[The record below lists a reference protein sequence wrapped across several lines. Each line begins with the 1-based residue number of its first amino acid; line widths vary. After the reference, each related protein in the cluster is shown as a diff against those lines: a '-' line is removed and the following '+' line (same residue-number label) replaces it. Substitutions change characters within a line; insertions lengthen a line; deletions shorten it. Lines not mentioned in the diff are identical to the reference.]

1 MINLLRS
8 LISLTTTA
16 PCGGTAPSVA
26 TAFTRATKVT
36 AAKLLIVLLLS
47 GSTLQG
53 SLMLSNEFEAAVV
66 AGGGLALQGSIM
78 LSNLPNSNDGGS
90 TIGATTWKA
99 VVFTT
104 GSQPTTLS
112 TVTVGLNPNPTSASV
127 PMTQNVTVSLYSV
140 TDNTPNTLLATT
152 GLTPVTMQARQELY
166 SFISIAGTAMEA
178 STAYALV
185 LSSDASAIKWG
196 NNGLSGNTP
205 TDSGFTYNRFV
216 QTADSGASWTGSPA
230 ENNAFSIAV
239 VPEPS
244 SYALLIG
251 AAALGL
257 VAARR
262 RR

>member
-1 MINLLRS
+1 MFLLKC
-8 LISLTTTA
+8 LTWPTTTA
-16 PCGGTAPSVA
+16 PNGGTPLNLAP
-26 TAFTRATKVT
+26 AFTLATKVNAT
-36 AAKLLIVLLLS
+36 KLLIVLLLQ
-47 GSTLQG
+47 GST
-53 SLMLSNEFEAAVV
+53 
-66 AGGGLALQGSIM
+66 LQGSIM
-78 LSNLPNSNDGGS
+78 LSNLPNSNNGGS
-90 TIGATTWKA
+90 TIGATNWKA

-127 PMTQNVTVSLYSV
+127 PMTQNVTVSLYSF
-140 TDNTPNTLLATT
+140 TDNTPGTLLATT
-152 GLTPVTMQARQELY
+152 GLTPVAMQTRQELY
-166 SFISIAGTAMEA
+166 SFISMAGTAMEA
-178 STAYALV
+178 STTYALV
-185 LSSDASAIKWG
+185 LSSDASTIKWG
-196 NNGLSGNTP
+196 SNGSSDHAP

-216 QTADSGASWTGSPA
+216 QTTDSGAIWTDSLA
-230 ENNAFSIAV
+230 VNNAFSISA